1 MNVYDSEKI
10 DHLLNENLNSSNTD
24 EIETADI
31 IILNTCSVRE
41 KAQEKL
47 FSEIGKYRKLKIK
60 NPNLIIG
67 VGGCVGSQEGKKI
80 ISREPLVD
88 VVFGPQSLHKIHDLI
103 KSKSVQKK
111 KVIDTSMNA
120 FDKFDSLPMPS
131 LGKSIILYFHHGG
144 MQQIL

>member
-10 DHLLNENLNSSNTD
+10 DHLLNENLNSSSTN

-47 FSEIGKYRKLKIK
+47 FSEIGKYKKLKIK

-67 VGGCVGSQEGKKI
+67 VGGCVGSQEGEKNYLQRA
-80 ISREPLVD
+80 S
-88 VVFGPQSLHKIHDLI
+88 S
-103 KSKSVQKK
+103 
-111 KVIDTSMNA
+111 
-120 FDKFDSLPMPS
+120 
-131 LGKSIILYFHHGG
+131 
-144 MQQIL
+144 